1 MKRFLSIPML
11 LSNSPRHAGWILA
24 MLLPILCTRSQAER
38 ILLIGAEVHTLAG
51 PVLNPGQVL
60 MEGTQILEVGAR
72 IEAKDATVTDLTGL
86 RLYPGLI
93 AASTSLGLTEI
104 SAVRATRDSTEVG
117 RFNPDVQSWVAINPD
132 SELIPVARAN
142 GIAHAVPVPQGG
154 LVSGQSA
161 LMALDGWTME
171 SMAVHKSIAMHVD
184 WPEMSLDVIPKEQM
198 KDKSKWKSPEDLAKE
213 RRKEMAQLE
222 NFFLEAGAYIK
233 ARDLGTNTDAHP
245 TWEAMRGVLKGQ
257 IPVVVRADDLR
268 AITAAV
274 QWAKTNQLRL
284 VISGGRDAAAAAS
297 LLASNHVPVIYEHV
311 FDRTLRDTESYDH
324 LFRTPAVLHKAGVLV
339 ALSAGIGDMA
349 ETDIRNLGHHAAQAV
364 AFGLDPEE
372 AVRCITINPARIYGL
387 GDQIGTIEKGK
398 NATLIATD
406 GDVLDLRTR
415 VRRLWIAGR
424 PSSLETRHT
433 RLYEKYRNRPAAR

>member
-1 MKRFLSIPML
+1 MLVAALLSIACA
-11 LSNSPRHAGWILA
+11 RA
-24 MLLPILCTRSQAER
+24 QAER
-38 ILLIGAEVHTLAG
+38 ILLTGAEVHTLAG

-60 MEGTQILEVGAR
+60 MDGAQIIEVGTR
-72 IEAKDATVTDLTGL
+72 IEAKDATVADLTGL

-93 AASTSLGLTEI
+93 AATTSLGLTEI
-104 SAVRATRDSTEVG
+104 NAVRATRDSTEVG
-117 RFNPDVQSWVAINPD
+117 RFNPDVQSWIAINPD

-142 GIAHAVPVPQGG
+142 GITHAVPVPQGG

-161 LMALDGWTME
+161 LIALDGWTME
-171 SMAVHKSIAMHVD
+171 SMVIQKPLAMHVD
-184 WPEMSLDVIPKEQM
+184 WPEMSLDVVPKEQM
-198 KDKSKWKSPEDLAKE
+198 KDKSKWKSPEDLVKE
-213 RRKEMAQLE
+213 RKKEMAQIE
-222 NFFLEAGAYIK
+222 SFFLEAGAYIK
-233 ARDLGTNTDAHP
+233 ARDLGTNTESHP
-245 TWEAMRGVLKGQ
+245 TWESMRGVLKGQ

-297 LLASNHVPVIYEHV
+297 LLASNRVPVIYEHV

-324 LFRTPAVLHKAGVLV
+324 LFRTPSILHKAGVLV

-349 ETDIRNLGHHAAQAV
+349 ETDIRNLGHHAAQAA

-372 AVRCITINPARIYGL
+372 ALRCITLNPAMIYGIA
-387 GDQIGTIEKGK
+387 DRMGTIEKGK
-398 NATLIATD
+398 SATLIATD

-415 VRRLWIAGR
+415 VRRIWIAGL